1 MGRVVCQL
9 VARSAR
15 SRGRPPVARVV
26 PVLVAATVPVLV
38 TVEILLTEIV
48 RLGTVTMCR
57 VVLTVYPVACRVTS
71 RDAAQRGDDV
81 EIEQP
86 DRRAEESLEVGASC
100 WSVTEH
106 QAEEPD
112 PVKDEVAVA
121 VRVTAAGSGVE
132 ELRDERRVLLLV
144 PFGEALLSC
153 ILSSYTEHH
162 YAHLAATI
170 RAVNASDVT
179 QRHKPSEPCRSRRV
193 NAIVSTN
200 GRGERGR

>member
-9 VARSAR
+9 VARSTR

-57 VVLTVYPVACRVTS
+57 VVLTVYPVACRVTP

-86 DRRAEESLEVGASC
+86 DKRAEESLEVGASC

-112 PVKDEVAVA
+112 PVKEQILVGVAVA

-153 ILSSYTEHH
+153 ILSCILGSSVTGT
-162 YAHLAATI
+162 AA
-170 RAVNASDVT
+170 
-179 QRHKPSEPCRSRRV
+179 
-193 NAIVSTN
+193 
-200 GRGERGR
+200 ERGRWQVCLRRSCPEQQQ